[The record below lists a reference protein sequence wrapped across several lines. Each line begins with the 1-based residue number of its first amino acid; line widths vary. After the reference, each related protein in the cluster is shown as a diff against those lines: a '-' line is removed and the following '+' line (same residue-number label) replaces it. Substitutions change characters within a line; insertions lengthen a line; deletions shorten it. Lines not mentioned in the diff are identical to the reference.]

1 MRLVIKT
8 CLAIRAA
15 MDVARQFLWQK
26 KHAVCLGIRWIEK
39 QISQTF
45 SALRTFDLP
54 GLRPAIE
61 FSHKADEHQYFS
73 IQHDIAL
80 PSKERKNK
88 AKEKQNQRNRLDPTQ
103 WLEKICYVFAIRHH
117 ALAVVF
123 TSQQVIWTSTE
134 IKD

>member
-1 MRLVIKT
+1 MHFIIK
-8 CLAIRAA
+8 ARPAKRAA

-26 KHAVCLGIRWIEK
+26 KHTVCLGIRWIEK

-61 FSHKADEHQYFS
+61 FSHEADEHQYFS

-88 AKEKQNQRNRLDPTQ
+88 AHKKQNQRNRLDPTQ

-117 ALAVVF
+117 VLAVVF
-123 TSQQVIWTSTE
+123 TSQ
-134 IKD
+134 